1 MAVKTGYSPDAS
13 LPQIRIRAGET
24 HSPSRQDANR
34 THAPGLG
41 SKEGDTNMSENEII
55 RKVKLLRE
63 MQRMVE
69 EAQAEADALKEELKS
84 IMGSSEELR
93 AGEYRITWKPVESA
107 RIDTKALS
115 LAMPE
120 VAAAFTRK
128 TTTRRFC
135 VA

>member
-1 MAVKTGYSPDAS
+1 
-13 LPQIRIRAGET
+13 
-24 HSPSRQDANR
+24 
-34 THAPGLG
+34 
-41 SKEGDTNMSENEII
+41 MSESEII

-63 MQRMVE
+63 MQRMAE
-69 EAQAEADALKEELKS
+69 EAQAEADALKEELKV

-93 AGEYRITWKPVESA
+93 VGEYRITWKSVESA